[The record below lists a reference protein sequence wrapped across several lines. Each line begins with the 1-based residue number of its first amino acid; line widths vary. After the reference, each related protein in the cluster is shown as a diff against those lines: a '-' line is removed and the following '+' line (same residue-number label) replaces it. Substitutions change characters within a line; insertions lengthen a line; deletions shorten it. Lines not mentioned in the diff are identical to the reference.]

1 MKNIAI
7 LGGTFNPIHNAHLQ
21 MAKTVYA
28 TQKYDEILFIP
39 TGIPPHKSRFS
50 DIIADNFHRLKMCEL
65 AIIDFP
71 EYKISTIEIFSDQT
85 NYTIDTINELR
96 TQNPNNRYSL
106 IIGADSLMHILRWK
120 DSPQL
125 IQTCQL
131 VVINRPGFDTILDG
145 YIEFLKKEYNADI
158 ICVQM
163 EKTPISSTQIRNLIS
178 DLLPIEGLVPEKV
191 EKYIQKHNLY
201 EYKHTHNSDLIKLKE
216 RLSKRLT
223 EKRYAH
229 SIATMKAS
237 SDLAKYHNID
247 SYKAEV
253 AALLHD
259 CAKCYTDAK
268 KLEMAKRYKMELT
281 SSEKENPDL
290 LHQRLGSIVAMRD
303 YGITDTE
310 ILSAIE
316 CHTTGKPDMNNLEKL
331 IFISDFIEPTRK
343 AFYGMEN
350 IRELAKHSLDMA
362 LVAILEST
370 IQYLIDK
377 EKKIDERSLETYR
390 YYIEEKE
397 ELKWLKNQLKF

>member
-50 DIIADNFHRLKMCEL
+50 DSIADNYHRLKMCEL
-65 AIIDFP
+65 AITEFF
-71 EYKISTIEIFSDQT
+71 EYKISTIEIYSDQT
-85 NYTIDTINELR
+85 NYTIDTIKELKHK
-96 TQNPNNRYSL
+96 NPDNKYSL

-120 DSPQL
+120 DATQL
-125 IQTCQL
+125 IELCQL
-131 VVINRPGFDTILDG
+131 IIINRPGFDSILEG
-145 YIEFLKKEYNADI
+145 YIEFLQKEYYADI
-158 ICVQM
+158 IIIPM
-163 EKTPISSTQIRNLIS
+163 EKTTISSTQIRNLVS
-178 DLLPIEGLVPEKV
+178 DMKSIEGLVPIKV
-191 EKYIQKHNLY
+191 EEYIEKHQLY
-201 EYKHTHNSDLIKLKE
+201 KYKHTHKGDLTKLKE

-229 SIATMKAS
+229 SLATMKAS
-237 SDLAKYHNID
+237 SELAKYHNID
-247 SYKAEV
+247 IYKAEV

-259 CAKCYTDAK
+259 CAKCYTDSK
-268 KLEMAKRYKMELT
+268 KLEMAKRYKMDIT
-281 SSEKENPDL
+281 PSEKENPDL

-303 YGITDTE
+303 YGVTDTE

-343 AFYGMEN
+343 SFYAMEN

-370 IQYLIDK
+370 IQYLLDQKK
-377 EKKIDERSLETYR
+377 EIDERSLETYR

-397 ELKWLKNQLKF
+397 ELKWLKNHLKY